1 VVSADP
7 EATDDALV
15 AAFQAGDVAA
25 FEELVRRYRRQI
37 HRVCRGIL
45 RSPEQA
51 DEACQ
56 DAFVKAWNGLA
67 RFQGQSSFK
76 TWMYRIGMNAAHD
89 MRAREATQARVR
101 DESAREAPIQQ
112 ARSGRAADPVE
123 HAQELRMLREAVA
136 NLPDRQR
143 ETLLLKVQQDLK
155 YTEIS
160 DVLGCPVGT
169 AKANFHHAV
178 QNLRRA
184 LVEAGLV
191 PRTAGSALPLDTAAE
206 ES

>member
-1 VVSADP
+1 MVSADP

-15 AAFQAGDVAA
+15 AAFQGGDVAA

-56 DAFVKAWNGLA
+56 DAFVKAWNGLT
-67 RFQGQSSFK
+67 RFKGESSFK

-101 DESAREAPIQQ
+101 DESAREAPI
-112 ARSGRAADPVE
+112 RRDRERPEDPVAHE
-123 HAQELRMLREAVA
+123 QELRLLRDAVA
-136 NLPDRQR
+136 KLPDRQR
-143 ETLLLKVQQDLK
+143 ATLMLKVQQDLK

-160 DVLGCPVGT
+160 DILGCPVGT

-178 QNLRRA
+178 RNLRRA
-184 LVEAGLV
+184 LVDAGLV
-191 PRTAGSALPLDTAAE
+191 PKANLTLPFDAAAE
-206 ES
+206 EG

>member
-1 VVSADP
+1 MSADSERP
-7 EATDDALV
+7 DDDLV
-15 AAFQAGDVAA
+15 AAFQAGQTSA
-25 FEELVRRYRRQI
+25 FEELVRRYRSQI

-45 RSPEQA
+45 RNADQA

-67 RFQGQSSFK
+67 GFKRESSFK

-89 MRAREATQARVR
+89 MRAREATQAR
-101 DESAREAPIQQ
+101 ARHEAALEAPV
-112 ARSGRAADPVE
+112 ALRAVRSEDPVAK
-123 HAQELRMLREAVA
+123 AQELSMLRAAVA
-136 NLPDRQR
+136 TLPDRQR
-143 ETLLLKVQQDLK
+143 TTLLLKVQGDLK
-155 YTEIS
+155 YVEIAEI
-160 DVLGCPVGT
+160 LGCPVGT

-184 LVEAGLV
+184 LAGTGLV
-191 PRTAGSALPLDTAAE
+191 APGSDALRAGED